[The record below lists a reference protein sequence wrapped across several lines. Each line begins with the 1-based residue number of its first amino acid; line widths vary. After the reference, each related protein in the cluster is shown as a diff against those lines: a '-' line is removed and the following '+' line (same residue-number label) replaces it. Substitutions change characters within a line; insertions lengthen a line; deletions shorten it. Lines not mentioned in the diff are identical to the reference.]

1 MASETYQLAMLLTLK
16 DGASGGLDRFGNRLR
31 QLGKEGKAFHQSFEK
46 IREDLN
52 RDIALGGI
60 GAAGLLLLKKGV
72 DEAGNYEEK
81 LLDLRQAYRENEKFS
96 QYSAAQ
102 QEDQIKKIMAL
113 ATDLGN
119 RLQGSTGDYVDMFTA
134 MNQSGIDAADTLN
147 GAGKALAYFANVS
160 GAIRKGTAP
169 QLAEDFGSYGK
180 MFDLKG
186 NEYMKAVQMFSAIKD
201 RFNLE
206 SGNLI
211 EASKY
216 FFSTAKGTMN
226 LRGIEGGM
234 ETAKLFAFAK
244 RFAGREGS
252 EAGTSLDAMIT
263 QYIAHKDK
271 IEALAKEKKI
281 KLEFFDAKG
290 NFQGVENMFTQLEK
304 MKALS
309 PEERAGRLN
318 AIFGE
323 QGSRIANAMVEQGVA
338 GWKNITTEMQK
349 AVDVQTLIDQKM
361 NTYNAKTEALSGSWQ
376 NFKATAFTPLMEDAK
391 GFLDTANSM
400 VSSLQKFSAEH
411 PGLMKNLGTLA
422 LYGSTG
428 LVVYSAFK
436 TLTTGVKLFRIAS
449 AISRSE
455 GLLPYL
461 TQTTAAAGG
470 ATTALGAATTKATG
484 LRGAMSR
491 LGASSTVKVGIQIGA
506 IIGIEYLLTW
516 IQSEIQHALDAGKAK
531 NLAISEARNTYDT
544 FQKVD
549 ADLGGKMPLEN
560 ITSSANT
567 AWFSALELGLKYA
580 IPSKRQNLPTWERLG
595 VRWNETAGRPIAWA
609 TDSQNPF
616 QTSIREGGRWFSSQ
630 VDFDKNSLARG
641 FKQTAPQLA
650 DTRIMTEFLRQLDS
664 RVPNKE
670 EQKPIRD
677 ALQQAFPVAYAD
689 ALQNLGT
696 QTTTLSQSFEQL
708 SQQVNLQ
715 NQNTEILNQQNQTIQ
730 TFGQNL
736 SNLQQPI
743 GSTQNE
749 LVNLGNSTNRA
760 QTSIN
765 NIASAANNL
774 VGSLNNVSDRMGA
787 WQPPTPQFQNYQVVP
802 NGTQPNVV
810 TPGSYAVGGRVNK
823 SGLAI
828 VHAGEDI
835 VPADVSKGYKS
846 SGEGMTINY
855 SPQVTLS
862 GDAASAKNEFRAM
875 LYDHSR
881 DIDRIVARL
890 MDNGRA
896 RS

>member
-1 MASETYQLAMLLTLK
+1 MSSETYQLAILLSLK

-31 QLGKEGKAFHQSFEK
+31 EMGKEGKAFHESFEK
-46 IREDLN
+46 IRADLN
-52 RDIALGGI
+52 RDLALGGI
-60 GAAGLLLLKKGV
+60 GLAGLTLLKKGV

-102 QEDQIKKIMAL
+102 QEDQIKRIMAL

-119 RLQGSTGDYVDMFTA
+119 RLQGSTADYVDMFTA
-134 MNQSGIDAADTLN
+134 MNQSGIDASDTLN

-186 NEYMKAVQMFSAIKD
+186 DEYMKAVQMFSAIKD

-244 RFAGREGS
+244 RYAGREGS

-263 QYIAHKDK
+263 QYVAHKDK
-271 IEALAKEKKI
+271 IEALAKDKGI

-290 NFQGVENMFTQLEK
+290 NFQGVENMFAQLEK
-304 MKALS
+304 MKALN

-318 AIFGE
+318 GIFGE
-323 QGSRIANAMVEQGVA
+323 QGSRIANAMVEQGVS
-338 GWKNITTEMQK
+338 GWRNVTTEMQK

-361 NTYNAKTEALSGSWQ
+361 DTYNAKTEALSGSWQ

-400 VSSLQKFSAEH
+400 VSSLQKFSAEN
-411 PGLMKNLGTLA
+411 PGLMKTLGTLA
-422 LYGSTG
+422 LYSSTG
-428 LVVYSAFK
+428 LVAYSAFK

-461 TQTTAAAGG
+461 TQTTTAAGG

-491 LGASSTVKVGIQIGA
+491 LGASSTVKVGVQIGA

-516 IQSEIQHALDAGKAK
+516 IQSEIEHAINAGKAK
-531 NLAISEARNTYDT
+531 SDAFNSAQDTYGAFKNTSNELKT
-544 FQKVD
+544 QGI
-549 ADLGGKMPLEN
+549 AMPQTD
-560 ITSSANT
+560 ITSTANT
-567 AWFSALELGLKYA
+567 AWFTSLNMGLNHA
-580 IPSKRQNLPTWERLG
+580 IPSLRSKQPFGTTVSRESLDTFL
-595 VRWNETAGRPIAWA
+595 RPIAYA
-609 TDSQNPF
+609 TNSQNPF
-616 QTSIREGGRWFSSQ
+616 DTGFWKGYDRDGL
-630 VDFDKNSLARG
+630 VKG
-641 FKQTAPQLA
+641 FKQTAPQLE
-650 DTRIMTEFLRQLDS
+650 DSRVMTEFLRQLDT
-664 RVPNKE
+664 RIPDKGD
-670 EQKPIRD
+670 QKNVKD
-677 ALQQAFPVAYAD
+677 ALQQAFPIAYAD

-696 QTTTLSQSFEQL
+696 QSTTLAQSFEQL
-708 SQQVNLQ
+708 SQQVIVQ
-715 NQNTEILNQQNQTIQ
+715 NQNAEMMNQQNQTIQ
-730 TFGQNL
+730 TFGQSL

-749 LVNLGNSTNRA
+749 MINLGNSANRA
-760 QTSIN
+760 QVPLN
-765 NIASAANNL
+765 NIANSANNL
-774 VGSLNNVSDRMGA
+774 IGSLNNVSDRLGA
-787 WQPPTPQFQNYQVVP
+787 WQPPTPQIQNYQVVP
-802 NGTQPNVV
+802 NGTQPNIVNP
-810 TPGSYAVGGRVNK
+810 PGMAVGGK
-823 SGLAI
+823 IKSSGLAI
-828 VHAGEDI
+828 VHAGEEI
-835 VPADVSKGYKS
+835 VPAGVVRGYKS
-846 SGEGMTINY
+846 TGSNGAVINY
-855 SPQVTLS
+855 SPQVTINGGS
-862 GDAASAKNEFRAM
+862 DEAKQEFRTM
-875 LYDHSR
+875 LYDHVR

-890 MDNGRA
+890 INNGRSRA
-896 RS
+896 